1 MAAATKPKLSP
12 GAFKHVESE
21 LYRFHETHREIQRIR
36 NEILFSSPS
45 RDDNV
50 GGSRGN
56 LPGDPVGRKAILLT
70 HRKLEQMERIVE
82 AIRDVYDQ
90 LPDEKKK
97 LIRLRYWVKPQT
109 RTWAG
114 IAQELKCGERTARYW
129 RDQIVYAIAERIGW
143 H

>member
-1 MAAATKPKLSP
+1 VAAATKPKLSP

-114 IAQELKCGERTARYW
+114 IAQMLHISERQARRW
-129 RDQIVYAIAERIGW
+129 RDEIVFMIAERLGW
-143 H
+143 R